1 MATRKTSAPLQ
12 ANTGKASTSV
22 AVRKPTAGNIVSIQE
37 TLKAQAVATMGQIA
51 PGGGPK
57 IRVTKTG
64 FELPDGSKATQL
76 ELVILDFITA
86 HSFYDTPYD
95 PKNPAPPACFARG
108 RNPKD
113 MAPSKNSPN
122 LQADDCQECP
132 MNEFGSSG
140 NGKAC
145 TNNRILAVLPP
156 DAEADTPIWTLSVS
170 PTALKAFD
178 GYVAGVVRAFGMP
191 PISVITT
198 VGLNPATDFP
208 QLTFSNPQPNSNL
221 DAHFGRQG
229 EALDLLMAEPDV
241 SGYQAPSAK
250 RGPAKKVGA
259 RR

>member
-1 MATRKTSAPLQ
+1 MATRKTPAAP
-12 ANTGKASTSV
+12 AKPSTSV
-22 AVRKPTAGNIVSIQE
+22 AVRKPAGGNIVSIQE
-37 TLKAQAVATMGQIA
+37 QLKAQAVTVVSQIN

-108 RNPKD
+108 RTPKD
-113 MAPSKNSPN
+113 LAPSKNSPN
-122 LQADDCQECP
+122 IQADDCQNCP

-145 TNNRILAVLPP
+145 TNNRVLAVLPP
-156 DAEADTPIWTLSVS
+156 DADADTPIWTLSVS

-208 QLTFSNPQPNSNL
+208 QLTFSNPVPNSNL
-221 DAHFGRQG
+221 DAHFGRQA
-229 EALDLLMAEPDV
+229 EAVDLLMVEPDV
-241 SGYQAPSAK
+241 SGYQPPSAK
-250 RGPAKKVGA
+250 RGPAKKAV